1 MSHAPRR
8 FDRSDLQLQAKL
20 GQGEASYACHIV
32 NISAGGAKL
41 RLASDASL
49 GEGVD
54 VVLDLDR
61 LGSFP
66 ATVVWRTNQQF
77 GIHFNLAP
85 EAMAE
90 VVMGL
95 AMYSSS
101 QKP

>member
-20 GQGEASYACHIV
+20 HQGEASFACHIV

-41 RLASDASL
+41 RLAADVSLAEDA
-49 GEGVD
+49 D

-66 ATVVWRTNQQF
+66 ARPVWRTSQQLGIKF
-77 GIHFNLAP
+77 GLGP
-85 EAMAE
+85 EKMAE
-90 VVMGL
+90 VVMSM
-95 AMYSSS
+95 AM
-101 QKP
+101 

>member
-20 GQGEASYACHIV
+20 SQGEASYACHIV

-41 RLASDASL
+41 RLASDISL
-49 GEGVD
+49 SEDVD
-54 VVLDLDR
+54 VDLELDR

-66 ATVVWRTNQQF
+66 ATTVWHTNQQL
-77 GIHFNLAP
+77 GIQFSLAP

-90 VVMGL
+90 VIMGL
-95 AMYSSS
+95 AMYSSC